1 MTIIWFYSVNV
12 QGNWARLAEKISQTG
27 PKITTMYAIIKI
39 FYLYYHKNILKA
51 FVLLWATKSCGII

>member
-12 QGNWARLAEKISQTG
+12 QGNWAHLAEKISQTG

-39 FYLYYHKNILKA
+39 FYLYYHKNILKT
-51 FVLLWATKSCGII
+51 FFFIIKTF